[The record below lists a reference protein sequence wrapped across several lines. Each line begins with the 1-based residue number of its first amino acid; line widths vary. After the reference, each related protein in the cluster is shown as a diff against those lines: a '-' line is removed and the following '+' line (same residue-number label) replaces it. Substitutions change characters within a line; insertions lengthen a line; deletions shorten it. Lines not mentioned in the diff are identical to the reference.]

1 MARRIPLVAAGV
13 LHVLEPPG
21 GPEIAVD
28 SPGWAAWL
36 RDPATRSFSF
46 RGSSGA
52 FTARKEGRSGG
63 EQYWSAY
70 RKLGG
75 KLRKVYL
82 GKAERLTLARL
93 EDAATVLAGRGEG
106 ELTTADEA
114 EPTRADGA
122 RREALTRSDDH
133 ARESSRPGRQ
143 SDPLL
148 LTKLSI
154 PSARPSLVT
163 RLRLSE
169 RLEEELGRKL
179 ILISAPAGF
188 GKTTLLSMWL
198 AVSSRSGRSA
208 VWLSL
213 DPGDNDPT
221 RFWRYFIAV
230 ADRLCPGAGD
240 TALVLLQSSQAPPIE
255 AILTTLLNELTE
267 LPADAVL
274 VLDDYH
280 IIKSRTIHEALAFLI
295 EHLPPQVHLVIST
308 RADPPLPLARLRAR
322 GEMAELRAS
331 DLRFTTEETATFLAE
346 TVGSR
351 LSAEDVAELGERTEG
366 WVAGLQLAALAL
378 RDRSDISS
386 FIAAFTG
393 SNRYVLDYLVD
404 EVLARQPEA
413 LRTFL
418 LKTSILDRMCGPLCD
433 AVTSRDEGQETLE
446 YLEHANL
453 FVIPLDEDR
462 RWYRYHHLF
471 TDVLSQRLRE
481 TDVNLLPEL
490 HRRASVWFE
499 RQGLAAEAV
508 HHALEAH
515 DFERAAALIEDIG
528 LSVMLPGQVHTL
540 LGWLDTL
547 SDAVVRSRP
556 ALCIVHAAALMFAG
570 QPEAAEARLD
580 DAERDVQADAP
591 ADQAHI
597 ILGQAASIRGNLA
610 RISGDLARCVAL
622 SRRALDLLPETH
634 FIWTV
639 SKLNAT
645 YAYQVS
651 GDVTPTTERLVAEV
665 IAPVRRTGNPLT
677 ILRSVI
683 NLAQLRVLQGRLRQA
698 VTTFGEA
705 ARSSSGPGGSERLV
719 GNPAYYFGMG
729 EVLREWND
737 LDAAERHLEQG
748 MDLVSE
754 IPTVEAEVVAHG
766 FISLAQLQHAWGE
779 YGAAE
784 TTLETFSH
792 LARERNFFPQL
803 LGHAAAMKAR
813 LPLAQGDLPGAIG
826 WAEASGLHVDD
837 EPSYPREAEYLTLA
851 RVLIARGRGNP
862 EGPHFDDALRL
873 IDRLLGAAESGA
885 RMGSAIEILI
895 LQALAL
901 HARRETSGAFVALG
915 RALTLAEPE
924 GYVRIFVDEGTP
936 MAALLSAFLK
946 ALHKGGR
953 GAKQLAT
960 LGYVRRLLAVLE
972 SPHTGAEPP
981 APAQHAQARDQLL
994 TEHLTRREREVL
1006 ALIAE
1011 GFSNRE
1017 IAARLFIATST
1028 VKWYVHSILRKL
1040 EVDSRTKAVARG
1052 RELHLTSE

>member
-1 MARRIPLVAAGV
+1 MTRRIPLVTAEG
-13 LHVLEPPG
+13 LRVLEPPG
-21 GPEIAVD
+21 EPTITVD

-46 RGSSGA
+46 RGSNGT
-52 FTARKEGRSGG
+52 FTARKERRSGG
-63 EQYWSAY
+63 AEYWTAY
-70 RKLGG
+70 RKRGG

-82 GKAERLTLARL
+82 GKAEKLTLARL
-93 EDAATVLAGRGEG
+93 EDAATKLAGRGEG
-106 ELTTADEA
+106 KVTTADDA
-114 EPTRADGA
+114 GPMRADGA
-122 RREALTRSDDH
+122 SREVLTRSDEY
-133 ARESSRPGRQ
+133 ALESSHPGLQ
-143 SDPLL
+143 GDPLL
-148 LTKLSI
+148 LTKLSV

-169 RLEEELGRKL
+169 RLEEELGGKL
-179 ILISAPAGF
+179 TLISAPAGF

-198 AVSSRSGRSA
+198 AVSSRSSRSA

-213 DPGDNDPT
+213 DPADNDPT
-221 RFWRYFIAV
+221 RFWRYFIAA

-240 TALVLLQSSQAPPIE
+240 TALVLLQSPQAPPIE

-267 LPADAVL
+267 LPADSVL

-280 IIKSRTIHEALAFLI
+280 LIESRTIHEALAFLI

-308 RADPPLPLARLRAR
+308 RADPPLPLSRLRAR

-331 DLRFTTEETATFLAE
+331 DLRFTMEETATFLEE

-393 SNRYVLDYLVD
+393 SNRYVVDYLAE

-418 LKTSILDRMCGPLCD
+418 LQTSILNRMSGSLCD
-433 AVTSRDEGQETLE
+433 AVTSRDDGQEALE

-471 TDVLSQRLRE
+471 TDVLRQRLRE
-481 TDVNLLPEL
+481 TDTNLLPEL

-499 RQGLAAEAV
+499 RQGLATEAV
-508 HHALEAH
+508 HHALEAY
-515 DFERAAALIEDIG
+515 DIERAADLIEDIG

-556 ALCIVHAAALMFAG
+556 ALCVVHAAALMFAG

-580 DAERDVQADAP
+580 DAERDVQPGTP
-591 ADQAHI
+591 ADQALI
-597 ILGQAASIRGNLA
+597 ILGQAAVVRGNLA
-610 RISGDLARCVAL
+610 RISGDLARCVAF
-622 SRRALDLLPETH
+622 SRRALDLLPERH
-634 FIWTV
+634 FTWTV

-651 GDVTPTTERLVAEV
+651 GEVTPTTERLVAEV
-665 IAPVRRTGNPLT
+665 IATVRGTGNPLT
-677 ILRSVI
+677 ILRSII
-683 NLAQLRVLQGRLRQA
+683 NLAQLQVLQGRLRQA
-698 VTTFGEA
+698 AATFEEA
-705 ARSSSGPGGSERLV
+705 ARSSSGPGGSDHLV

-729 EVLREWND
+729 DLLREWND

-748 MDLVSE
+748 MDLVSGM
-754 IPTVEAEVVAHG
+754 PTVDADVVTQG
-766 FISLAQLQHAWGE
+766 FISLARLRQARGE
-779 YGAAE
+779 YGAAI
-784 TTLETFSH
+784 TALETFSH
-792 LARERNFFPQL
+792 LARQRNFFAPL
-803 LGHAAAMKAR
+803 LVRAAAVKAR
-813 LPLAQGDLPGAIG
+813 LALAQGNLPGAIG
-826 WAEASGLHVDD
+826 WAEESSLHVD
-837 EPSYPREAEYLTLA
+837 EPSYPHEAEYLTLA
-851 RVLIARGRGNP
+851 RVLIARGRSDP
-862 EGPHFDDALRL
+862 EGPYFDEALPL

-885 RMGSAIEILI
+885 RMGSAIEILV
-895 LQALAL
+895 LRALTL
-901 HARRETSGAFVALG
+901 HTRRETSGAFAALE

-924 GYVRIFVDEGTP
+924 GYVRVFVDEGARMT
-936 MAALLSAFLK
+936 ALLSEFLK
-946 ALHKGGR
+946 ARRKVAR
-953 GAKQLAT
+953 GAKQLAS
-960 LGYVRRLLAVLE
+960 LGHVRRLLAVFA
-972 SPHTGAEPP
+972 SPHIGIEP
-981 APAQHAQARDQLL
+981 PAQHAQAMGLP
-994 TEHLTRREREVL
+994 EHLTGREREVL
-1006 ALIAE
+1006 SLLAE
-1011 GFSNRE
+1011 GFSNQE

-1040 EVDSRTKAVARG
+1040 EVDSRTKAVARA
-1052 RELHLTSE
+1052 RELRLVSE